1 MKCELVDVFST
12 KKLNGNGLTI
22 FSDVDHLS
30 SADMLAWTQEMRQ
43 FESIFIQVKG
53 GEFHAR
59 IFTIEEELDFAG
71 HPLLGLAYHLHHH
84 YGNGPRHEWRVH
96 TKSKVIPL
104 TSLKTA
110 ETFTATMSQ
119 GKPEFIRTL
128 SEQEAQTLYAAL
140 NLTPPSEVSIGA
152 EVISTGLP
160 YVILPV
166 ASHQLEHIVFK
177 VKDLAPLIAPLGAKF
192 LYVLDV
198 DNREGRTWDNQGA
211 VEDIATG
218 SAAGPA
224 AAYLF
229 KHGLI
234 SSHELT
240 LHQGRFLGRPSEIN
254 VAIAEHDG
262 EIANIFVSANVVK
275 VADISLVD

>member
-110 ETFTATMSQ
+110 DTFSAIYMAQLIDSV
-119 GKPEFIRTL
+119 GLFCICDFWYASEYAIRCWL
-128 SEQEAQTLYAAL
+128 SY
-140 NLTPPSEVSIGA
+140 
-152 EVISTGLP
+152 
-160 YVILPV
+160 
-166 ASHQLEHIVFK
+166 
-177 VKDLAPLIAPLGAKF
+177 PLIALPWTGHCHDF
-192 LYVLDV
+192 LKLPKA
-198 DNREGRTWDNQGA
+198 REGLRPYLSYYLLC
-211 VEDIATG
+211 I
-218 SAAGPA
+218 SA
-224 AAYLF
+224 
-229 KHGLI
+229 
-234 SSHELT
+234 
-240 LHQGRFLGRPSEIN
+240 IN
-254 VAIAEHDG
+254 TAR
-262 EIANIFVSANVVK
+262 
-275 VADISLVD
+275 